1 MIILLQMHNKE
12 RSGFLEIVNYDTER
26 LGYFLLTKFTQF
38 ESQYIFTM
46 TYASLFICGYVNLK

>member
-1 MIILLQMHNKE
+1 MHNKE